1 VNKTSENY
9 LKMKLEKVDKL
20 KENSS
25 IKQKNL
31 LKMKEI
37 EEKHFEN
44 NLSKV
49 VSNMIKK
56 DEIIKSILTIL
67 P

>member
-1 VNKTSENY
+1 MNKTSENY